1 MSGYG
6 MAAYCATCAFA
17 GFAIDAL
24 RRLRSRFCIAV
35 PVDVVWPQ
43 FVAVAVIG
51 ALFFGL
57 AILRFRAVVAQA
69 V

>member
-1 MSGYG
+1 
-6 MAAYCATCAFA
+6 
-17 GFAIDAL
+17 
-24 RRLRSRFCIAV
+24 
-35 PVDVVWPQ
+35 VVWPQ

-57 AILRFRAVVAQA
+57 AILRFRSVVGQA

>member
-1 MSGYG
+1 MR
-6 MAAYCATCAFA
+6 F
-17 GFAIDAL
+17 
-24 RRLRSRFCIAV
+24 RRFRHRRTSSPSRSRFCIAV

-51 ALFFGL
+51 VLFFGL